1 MSGSIFAEIKKFQED
16 LTPAQNIEISDDD
29 VLSEKFS
36 FGNNIYNLF
45 NALSKL
51 FEELDLL
58 SNNPKD
64 NKNKFRF
71 IHAFP
76 DMIKDDGSN
85 VVTYNIVKRNPR
97 VTQNYSVNTRSVTK
111 SKATSVGETYNAVTG
126 SVDEFY
132 KLEFDNVISITIFSK
147 KARVLNN
154 LSRVIESI
162 FLKYSS
168 FIKQFVDESIYL
180 GMSDIRYLDRYDEQE
195 PIYARELQFKVL
207 TTEVY
212 KQELEQAKSID
223 IQLK

>member
-1 MSGSIFAEIKKFQED
+1 MSDSIFAEIKKFQ
-16 LTPAQNIEISDDD
+16 AEIAPPQTIVVEND
-29 VLSEKFS
+29 VLSENFS
-36 FGNNIYNLF
+36 FGNNIYTLF
-45 NALSKL
+45 TALHSL
-51 FEELDLL
+51 FKELDLL
-58 SNNPKD
+58 SDSPKD

-76 DMIKDDGSN
+76 DSVKDDGSN

-111 SKATSVGETYNAVTG
+111 NKATSVGESYNTVTG
-126 SVDEFY
+126 SVEEFY

-154 LSRVIESI
+154 LARVIESI

-168 FIKQFVDESIYL
+168 FIKQFVDESLYL
-180 GMSDIRYLDRYDEQE
+180 GMSDIRFLDRYDEQE
-195 PIYARELQFKVL
+195 PIYSRELQFKVL